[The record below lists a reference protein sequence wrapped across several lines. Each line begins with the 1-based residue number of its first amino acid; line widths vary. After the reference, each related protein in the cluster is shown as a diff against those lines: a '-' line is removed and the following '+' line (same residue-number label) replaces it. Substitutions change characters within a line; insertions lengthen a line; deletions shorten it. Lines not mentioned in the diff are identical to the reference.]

1 MPQADVGSGHYNLE
15 QRRFLME
22 VFVAKQSIFDRNLDV
37 YGYELLF
44 RSGHNNYYDG
54 LDENVSTSSV
64 ISNSLSVIGM
74 ENLTGDKR
82 AFINFPYEM
91 LINGTATTLPKE
103 SVVIEILE
111 NVYPDHDIINACKK
125 LKQLGYILALDDF
138 VLKPE
143 YYPLIELSDII
154 KVDFLLTKSEEREL
168 IIKKI
173 NSPKIKFLA
182 EKVESRAEYDQ
193 AFQLGYS
200 YFQGYFLSK
209 PVIIKGAA
217 FQNNK

>member
-1 MPQADVGSGHYNLE
+1 
-15 QRRFLME
+15 ME
-22 VFVAKQSIFDRNLDV
+22 VFVARQPIFDRNLDV

-44 RSGHNNYYDG
+44 RSSHNNFYDG
-54 LDENVSTSSV
+54 LDENVATSSV
-64 ISNSLSVIGM
+64 ISSSLSVIGL
-74 ENLTGDKR
+74 ENLTGSKR

-91 LINGTATTLPKE
+91 LIKEVATTLPKE
-103 SVVIEILE
+103 SVVIEVLE
-111 NVYPDHDIINACKK
+111 NVYPDYDIINACKK

-143 YYPLIELSDII
+143 YRPLIELADII
-154 KVDFLLTKSEEREL
+154 KVDFLLTRSDERKS
-168 IIKKI
+168 IMTKI

-182 EKVESRAEYDQ
+182 EKVENKAEYDQ

-209 PVIIKGAA
+209 PVIIKGVAI
-217 FQNNK
+217 QNKK

>member
-1 MPQADVGSGHYNLE
+1 
-15 QRRFLME
+15 ME
-22 VFVAKQSIFDRNLDV
+22 AFVARQSIFDRNLDV
-37 YGYELLF
+37 FGYELLF
-44 RSGHNNYYDG
+44 RSGHNNFYDG
-54 LDENVSTSSV
+54 LDENVATSSV

-74 ENLTGDKR
+74 ENLTGNKR

-91 LINGTATTLPKE
+91 LINGAATTLPKE

-138 VLKPE
+138 VLNPE
-143 YYPLIELSDII
+143 YHPLIELADII
-154 KVDFLLTKSEEREL
+154 KVDFLLTKSEERES
-168 IIKKI
+168 IMEKI

-182 EKVESRAEYDQ
+182 EKVENKAEYDQ
-193 AFQLGYS
+193 ALQLGYS

-209 PVIIKGAA
+209 PVIIKGVAIRD
-217 FQNNK
+217 KK

>member
-1 MPQADVGSGHYNLE
+1 
-15 QRRFLME
+15 ME
-22 VFVAKQSIFDRNLDV
+22 AFVARQSIFDRNLDV
-37 YGYELLF
+37 FGYELLF

-54 LDENVSTSSV
+54 LDENISTSSV

-74 ENLTGDKR
+74 ENLTGNKR

-111 NVYPDHDIINACKK
+111 NVYPDRDIISACKK

-138 VLKPE
+138 VLNPE
-143 YYPLIELSDII
+143 LDSLIELADII
-154 KVDFLLTKSEEREL
+154 KVDFLLTKSEERES

-173 NSPKIKFLA
+173 NSLKIKFLA

-209 PVIIKGAA
+209 PIIIKGAVIK
-217 FQNNK
+217 NNK